1 MKYIR
6 IYEDFSNNS
15 KSQLRDHYMIGDLK
29 VNLGDKVKQDI
40 SNRMTPLPESQ
51 VPVEDGLY
59 TLKYIPISK
68 TDIVIDN
75 FDTRE
80 VFKEDDYDGYQ
91 TETFEYMLKHFD
103 ELPPI
108 IFEEKEGGTYGHI
121 DGHHRIIIAKE
132 LGRDKILAF
141 IKEKDQS
148 GDHVNNPPPPEM
160 KSIKKR
166 WMFNIFKDE
175 NKWAYFYKGKR
186 IDKTQAL
193 KLLNTGDVK
202 STNLKYLNYYQSLNE
217 SITSISMGR

>member
-6 IYEDFSNNS
+6 IYEDFNNNS
-15 KSQLRDHYMIGDLK
+15 KSQLRDNYMIGDLK
-29 VNLGDKVKQDI
+29 VNLSDKVKQDI
-40 SNRMTPLPESQ
+40 SNRMTPLSDSQ
-51 VPVEDGLY
+51 NPTPDGLY
-59 TLKYIPISK
+59 TLKYIPIDK
-68 TDIVIDN
+68 TDIVIDKI
-75 FDTRE
+75 DTRE
-80 VFKEDDYDGYQ
+80 AFREDDYDGYQ

-108 IFEEKEGGTYGHI
+108 IFEEKKDGTYGHI

-141 IKEKDQS
+141 IKEQDQS
-148 GDHVNNPPPPEM
+148 GDHVNNPPTPEM
-160 KSIKKR
+160 KSIKKQ

-186 IDKTQAL
+186 INKTEAL

-202 STNLKYLNYYQSLNE
+202 ATDLKYLNYYQSLNL
-217 SITSISMGR
+217 